1 MEICLKSSCHRLTSA
16 GTATPITLR
25 LRLHSMGAHAASV
38 RSQMTESVDMKVGD
52 EFFRFLSNIG
62 DSLLNGFD
70 VWAQESNILLPI
82 LLSIIAA
89 LVFWMVFSYL
99 PERKRRKKLR
109 PVVELTLFDT
119 YKQLFSLFDLIMRHS
134 NNSPSFYQ
142 SEIRSGKLSEDTI
155 ALGLRNKCLNE
166 SYRYDPH
173 VKNGLLVIG
182 QEILDSSLELDEL
195 ANKVLSFH
203 TYATAEEI
211 LLLERIR
218 EKIRIYHFG
227 ERHIN
232 QSCETI
238 INGQVHRPVD
248 PSISYRQH
256 NFYEI
261 YQLFC
266 KLQTLVLNRKPID
279 RDRFIYKMQS
289 LYYSGQHRL
298 CIKLVRSE
306 GQRFEKD
313 STLYRNYWALSERG
327 IGNMKSFYKIM
338 EHNYKSRPYNGS
350 LVSSR
355 DTFKNLLGDNK
366 LLEILTQFHSAEEI
380 SALMQSVEQDKKHK
394 EIFEQINQTLGK
406 HIKCKISSVT
416 SRGC

>member
-1 MEICLKSSCHRLTSA
+1 
-16 GTATPITLR
+16 
-25 LRLHSMGAHAASV
+25 
-38 RSQMTESVDMKVGD
+38 MTESADMKAGE

-62 DSLLNGFD
+62 HSLLNWFEE
-70 VWAQESNILLPI
+70 WAEDSTVLLPI

-89 LVFWMVFSYL
+89 PVFWTVFSYL

-119 YKQLFSLFDLIMRHS
+119 YKRLFSLFDLIMRHS

-142 SEIRSGKLSEDTI
+142 SEIRSGNLSEDTI

-173 VKNGLLVIG
+173 VKDGLLVIG
-182 QEILDSSLELDEL
+182 QEILDRSLELNEL
-195 ANKVLSFH
+195 ANKILSFH

-211 LLLERIR
+211 LLLEQIR

-232 QSCETI
+232 QNCETI
-238 INGQVHRPVD
+238 INGQILRPVD
-248 PSISYRQH
+248 PTISYRRR

-266 KLQTLVLNRKPID
+266 KLQTIVLNRKPID

-289 LYYSGQHRL
+289 LYYSGQYGL

-306 GQRFEKD
+306 GQRFETD
-313 STLYRNYWALSERG
+313 STLCRNYWALSEYG
-327 IGNMKSFYKIM
+327 LGHMKNFYKIM
-338 EHNYKSRPYNGS
+338 EDTYKIRPHNGS

-355 DTFKNLLGDNK
+355 GTFKNLLGDNK
-366 LLEILTQFHSAEEI
+366 LMEILAQFHSAKEI
-380 SALMQSVEQDKKHK
+380 SALRQSVEQDQKHK
-394 EIFEQINQTLGK
+394 EAFEQINQTLEK
-406 HIKCKISSVT
+406 YIKGKISSVT
-416 SRGC
+416 SGANAS